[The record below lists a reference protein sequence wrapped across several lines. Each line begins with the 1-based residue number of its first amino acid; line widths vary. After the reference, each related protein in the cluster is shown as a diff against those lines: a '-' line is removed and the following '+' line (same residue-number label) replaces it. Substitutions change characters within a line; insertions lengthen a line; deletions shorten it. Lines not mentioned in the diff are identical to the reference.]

1 MMHYGIAY
9 NEKITSDM
17 RVSYATAA
25 IVGGL
30 RRGEIKRTVS
40 ERLAILSARY
50 KAHKAAGRVQAA
62 EACKRNAQRI
72 VNELKASEARV

>member
-1 MMHYGIAY
+1 MKYYGITY

-30 RRGEIKRTVS
+30 RSGEIKRSVS
-40 ERLAILSARY
+40 ERLAILSMRY
-50 KAHKAAGRVQAA
+50 KVHKAAGRVQAA

-72 VNELKASEARV
+72 VNELKSSEARA

>member
-17 RVSYATAA
+17 RISYATAA

-62 EACKRNAQRI
+62 EACKRNAIRI
-72 VNELKASEARV
+72 NDEARAKGKMV